1 MVVGVISWELHL
13 EGCSSLKQKRGILR
27 SLKDRLRDRH
37 KVSVAETDHQNTWQ
51 RAELSAAIVSSDRG
65 QAQALLDRVDAFVAS
80 DAGVRIVDSAVIFY

>member
-1 MVVGVISWELHL
+1 MIGVLQVQLAVYESR
-13 EGCSSLKQKRGILR
+13 SLKDKRRVIK

-51 RAELSAAIVSSDRG
+51 QAELSAAIVSSDRR